1 MSKFKSYL
9 ISVIGNVDQISSEK
23 YFVTIT
29 CFVASFFLLILC
41 AVHLILKLKMAP
53 VFFAGGSSVIMLGLY
68 FLVRFRN
75 YLFIP
80 KLILTL
86 FGLIMLDFVWYYKY
100 LSNGPVLFYIMIFG
114 ALILWV
120 WEGRSLAI
128 LLTGYF
134 LNIVALFI
142 IDYSA
147 PEFLLRYPD
156 NKIRSIDIYLS
167 FMLYASLMIF
177 LLYIV
182 KKDFLRQKEKAIKS
196 DKLKS
201 AFLANMSHEI
211 RTPMNAIIGFS
222 NLLSDK
228 TEPDTKNQ
236 YINIIQNSSSNLLR
250 LINDIIDLSK
260 IEIGDLEFKY
270 SDFNLKELFTELK
283 TLHTLDILK
292 REKTGLKLEFLLPAG
307 GILIHSDSL
316 RLKQVLSNLIDNAI
330 KFTEHGLITFSCE
343 KKGSELIFF
352 VSDTGTGIPE
362 EDQKIV
368 FDNFT
373 KFNYHGMN
381 KDGTGIGLSIVKR
394 IVAMLNGRVWLK
406 SVFGKGSVF
415 FFSIPYIASP
425 GTQHSLKISDKK
437 NPVIPIEKLKA
448 LLI

>member
-9 ISVIGNVDQISSEK
+9 ISVIGNVDLISSEK

-41 AVHLILKLKMAP
+41 AIHLILKLKMAP
-53 VFFAGGSSVIMLGLY
+53 VFFAGGSSIIMLGLY
-68 FLVRFRN
+68 FLLRFSN
-75 YLFIP
+75 FLFIP

-86 FGLIMLDFVWYYKY
+86 LGLIMLDFVWYYKY

-128 LLTGYF
+128 LLIGYF

-147 PEFLLRYPD
+147 PDFLFRYPD

-182 KKDFLRQKEKAIKS
+182 KKDFFRQKEKAIKS

-228 TEPDTKNQ
+228 TEPDIKNQ

-270 SDFNLKELFTELK
+270 SDFNIKELFTELN

-292 REKTGLKLEFLLPAG
+292 REKTDLKLEFLLPTG
-307 GILIHSDSL
+307 EIFIHSDSL

-330 KFTEHGLITFSCE
+330 KFTEHGLITISCE
-343 KKGSELIFF
+343 QKGRELLFF
-352 VSDTGTGIPE
+352 VSDTGTGIPK

-368 FDNFT
+368 FDHFT

-381 KDGTGIGLSIVKR
+381 NEGTGIGLSIVKK
-394 IVAMLNGRVWLK
+394 IVVMLNGRVWLK
-406 SVFGKGSVF
+406 SVFGEGSIF
-415 FFSIPYIASP
+415 FFSIPYVASSGIP
-425 GTQHSLKISDKK
+425 QSLWRSDKN
-437 NPVIPIEKLKA
+437 NPIIPIEKLKA
-448 LLI
+448 LLV